1 MDAERDNGLLNGDEP
16 AQLSPEDFVSEVTQ
30 AGNLV
35 PDIPDDKLATLAA
48 QVQQDYDAD
57 KGSMSDWLESMRK
70 SIELAKMVKKEKDYP
85 FKGASNVMYPLITT
99 AALQFNARAYQ
110 ALVPAEGVV
119 KVSVGGKDEGGTKAA
134 RGDRVSS
141 HMSRQLLTEIE
152 EWEDTLDRLL
162 VVLPIVGEAQR
173 KWWYDAEADRVK
185 CRLIEPGK
193 VIVNTRAQTKRD
205 APRCSEEIDLY
216 PFEVESR
223 IRGGTFAE
231 FDYSAADVDKQAPIE
246 FIEQHTRFDLDDD
259 GYPEPYVATMHKDS
273 GKLVRIVADFRPDD
287 VRYVTETMMQQ
298 NVVPIPVAVDVMG
311 QPIMGQGIEEVPVEV
326 PVAIKSIRRGTYFSD
341 FTFMPSMDGTVH
353 GTGLGSL
360 LGDIN
365 ETTNTIFNML
375 IDAGH
380 YASLG
385 GGFIGSGLR
394 LKAGGQRHRPGEWKM
409 VGERGSDIAN
419 NIIPMTF
426 PGPDAVLYQMLGML
440 IEAGKEV
447 ASVKDIM
454 TGDTGTKNMTA
465 TTTLALIEQGMMV
478 SNAVFKRVFK
488 AMASE
493 FRMLARINAETL
505 TDEKYNAFHDGMEMY
520 SAQDDYN
527 LADMDITPVAD
538 PRAATKMQ
546 EAGKAQ
552 LVMQLA
558 EMGMADKAAA
568 ATRVLEAMQIPDVE
582 ELIPQTDPAQAEAAM
597 MMQQMQMDAA
607 EADVVQK
614 RADIELTLARV
625 ESERA
630 KAMKDLTGAE
640 AEKQRVR
647 FEGLKMMLEEERG
660 RLEQAIGK
668 SRGMARAPGN
678 GEAAQGGNG
687 GNPSAQGGPASP
699 MALGQGSAGIAPT
712 DPAGVRSRPD
722 QIF

>member
-1 MDAERDNGLLNGDEP
+1 MDAERDNGLLTEAEP
-16 AQLSPEDFVSEVTQ
+16 VQLSPEEFVAEITQ
-30 AGNLV
+30 AGNIV
-35 PDIPDDKLATLAA
+35 PDLPDDKLAELAA

-57 KGSMSDWLESMRK
+57 KGSMADWLESKSR
-70 SIELAKMVKKEKDYP
+70 SIELAKMVKKDKDYP

-110 ALVPAEGVV
+110 ALVPSEGVV
-119 KVSVGGKDEGGTKAA
+119 KVRVDGDDKDGGKAA
-134 RGDRVSS
+134 RGDRVSR
-141 HMSRQLLTEIE
+141 HMSRQLLTEVP
-152 EWEDTLDRLL
+152 EWEETLDRLL
-162 VVLPIVGEAQR
+162 TVLPIVGEAQR
-173 KWWYDAEADRVK
+173 KWWFDAESDRLK

-193 VIVNTRAQTKRD
+193 FIVNTRAQSKRD

-223 IRGGTFAE
+223 IRGGTFVE
-231 FDYSAADVDKQAPIE
+231 FDYSAADADKQAPIE

-273 GKLVRIVADFRPDD
+273 GKLVRIVADFRPED
-287 VRYVTETMMQQ
+287 VRYITEQAMMQQ
-298 NVVPIPVAVDVMG
+298 VAPVPVGVDAMG
-311 QPIMGQGIEEVPVEV
+311 QPIMGQGIQEVPVEV
-326 PVAIKSIRRGTYFSD
+326 AVGIKSIRRGTYFSD
-341 FTFMPSMDGTVH
+341 FSFMPSMDGTIH
-353 GTGLGSL
+353 STGLGTL

-409 VGERGSDIAN
+409 VGERGVDIAN
-419 NIIPMTF
+419 SIVPMTF
-426 PGPDAVLYQMLGML
+426 PGPDAVLFQMLGML

-478 SNAVFKRVFK
+478 SNAVFKRVFR
-488 AMASE
+488 AMAEE
-493 FRMLARINAETL
+493 FRMVARINAETL
-505 TDEKYNAFHDGMEMY
+505 SDERYNAFHDGMEAY
-520 SAQDDYN
+520 SAQADYD
-527 LADMDITPVAD
+527 LADMDISPVAD
-538 PRAATKMQ
+538 PRAVTKMQ
-546 EAGKAQ
+546 EAAKAQ

-558 EMGMADKAAA
+558 EMGMADKATAA
-568 ATRVLEAMQIPDVE
+568 KRVLEAMQIPDVE
-582 ELIPQTDPAQAEAAM
+582 ELIPQVDPAQAQAAM

-640 AEKQRVR
+640 AEQQRVR
-647 FEGLKMMLEEERG
+647 FDGLKIMLEEERG

-668 SRGMARAPGN
+668 SRGMAGASNNGTPAQSPNGAGGGSQSADAVAVAMGN
-678 GEAAQGGNG
+678 GS
-687 GNPSAQGGPASP
+687 PGGPSIGP
-699 MALGQGSAGIAPT
+699 APT
-712 DPAGVRSRPD
+712 GARPD
-722 QIF
+722 GLL

>member
-1 MDAERDNGLLNGDEP
+1 MDAERDNGLLTEAEP
-16 AQLSPEDFVSEVTQ
+16 VQLSPEEFVAEITQ
-30 AGNLV
+30 AGNIV
-35 PDIPDDKLATLAA
+35 PDLPDDKLAELAA

-70 SIELAKMVKKEKDYP
+70 SIELAKMVKKDKDYP

-110 ALVPAEGVV
+110 ALVPSEGVV
-119 KVSVGGKDEGGTKAA
+119 KVRVDGGDKDGAKAS
-134 RGDRVSS
+134 RGDRVAQ
-141 HMSRQLLTEIE
+141 HMSRQLLTEVP
-152 EWEDTLDRLL
+152 EWEETLDRLL
-162 VVLPIVGEAQR
+162 TVLPIVGEAQR

-193 VIVNTRAQTKRD
+193 FIVNTRAQSKRE

-223 IRGGTFAE
+223 IRGGTFAD

-287 VRYVTETMMQQ
+287 VRYVTEQTVTQQ
-298 NVVPIPVAVDVMG
+298 VVPVPVGVDGLG
-311 QPIMGQGIEEVPVEV
+311 QPIMGQGIQEVPVEV
-326 PVAIKSIRRGTYFSD
+326 AVGIKSIRRGTYFSD
-341 FTFMPSMDGTVH
+341 FSFMPSMDGTVH
-353 GTGLGSL
+353 STGLGAL

-385 GGFIGSGLR
+385 GGFIGGGLR

-419 NIIPMTF
+419 SIVPMTF
-426 PGPDAVLYQMLGML
+426 PGPDAVLFQMLGML

-478 SNAVFKRVFK
+478 SNAVFKRVFR
-488 AMASE
+488 AMAEE

-505 TDEKYNAFHDGMEMY
+505 TDEKYNAFHDGMEAY
-520 SAQDDYN
+520 SAQADYD
-527 LADMDITPVAD
+527 LTDMDISPVAD
-538 PRAATKMQ
+538 PRAVTKMQ
-546 EAGKAQ
+546 EAAKAQ

-558 EMGMADKAAA
+558 EMGMADKATAA
-568 ATRVLEAMQIPDVE
+568 KRVLEAMQIPDVE
-582 ELIPQTDPAQAEAAM
+582 ELIPQADPAQAQAAM

-640 AEKQRVR
+640 AEQQRVR

-660 RLEQAIGK
+660 RLEQSIGK
-668 SRGMARAPGN
+668 SRGMAGTPNNGTPAPSP
-678 GEAAQGGNG
+678 NG
-687 GNPSAQGGPASP
+687 GGASPQGADAIAMAMGQGGPGAAPIGPAST
-699 MALGQGSAGIAPT
+699 GT
-712 DPAGVRSRPD
+712 RPD
-722 QIF
+722 GLL